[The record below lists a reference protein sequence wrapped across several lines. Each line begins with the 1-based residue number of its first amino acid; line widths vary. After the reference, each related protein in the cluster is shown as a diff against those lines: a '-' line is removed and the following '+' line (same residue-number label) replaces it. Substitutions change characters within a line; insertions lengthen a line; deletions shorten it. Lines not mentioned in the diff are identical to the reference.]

1 MGELSREER
10 ITAAFVTVA
19 DTLIDDYD
27 VIDLLHT
34 LVEEC
39 TSILDVNAG
48 GLVLADESGA
58 LQLIAS
64 TSEKADFVEVM
75 QLNAGIGPCIQC
87 FTTGLAVA
95 VGDIEKSGGEWPG
108 FQVAALRA
116 GFRSIYATPLR
127 LRGQTLGAMNLFSTK
142 VGELNEPDAAVAQAL
157 ADVAT
162 IGILQERSIR
172 ETGIVTEQLQRA
184 LESRI
189 IIEQAKGVLSAV
201 GHIGVDAAFTA
212 LRQYARHN
220 NTSLRVVAEGVIDRS
235 VDVLARGAVG
245 SSGKSKSQ

>member
-34 LVEEC
+34 LVEVC
-39 TSILDVNAG
+39 TGILDVNAG

-58 LQLIAS
+58 LQLVAS

-75 QLNAGIGPCIQC
+75 QLNAGVGPCIRC
-87 FTTGLAVA
+87 FTTGVAVA
-95 VGDIEKSGGEWPG
+95 VGDIEKSGAEWPD
-108 FQVAALRA
+108 FRAAALEA
-116 GFRSIYATPLR
+116 GFRSVYATPLR

-172 ETGIVTEQLQRA
+172 ETGIVSEQLQRA

-189 IIEQAKGVLSAV
+189 IIEQAKGVVSAM
-201 GHIGVDAAFTA
+201 GRIGVDAAFSA
-212 LRQYARHN
+212 LRQYARRN
-220 NTSLRVVAEGVIDRS
+220 NTSLRVVAEGVINRS
-235 VDVLARGAVG
+235 VDVLAQSAAAHPRRLT
-245 SSGKSKSQ
+245 SQ